1 MQGNFPFPTPL
12 LRGGLFAAIGLGA
25 VVLGASYGIGA
36 ATAMGPGYFPVLA
49 GGLLAAMGLADVV
62 RGLRSR
68 TERFPGLRLWPLACL
83 AGGVV
88 GFGLLIQRGGLLLS
102 VAVLV
107 GCAFLA
113 AKRIR
118 PLEALLLFAVLA
130 VLSGALFVY
139 GLGSTPRDLLPR

>member
-1 MQGNFPFPTPL
+1 MQHNFSCSAPL
-12 LRGGLFAAIGLGA
+12 LRGALFLVIGLGA
-25 VVLGASYGIGA
+25 VVLGAGYGIGA

-49 GGLLAAMGLADVV
+49 GGLLAAMGLADVA
-62 RGLRSR
+62 RGLRASA
-68 TERFPGLRLWPLACL
+68 ERFPGLHLWPLACL

-88 GFGLLIQRGGLLLS
+88 GFGLLLQRGGLLLS

-113 AKRIR
+113 AKRVR
-118 PLEALLLFAVLA
+118 PLEALALFAVLA